1 MTKGSDVDGGHGILY
16 STVTSLPSG
25 CSLELRIWYLSS
37 YLDPQL
43 RELRL
48 THIPCPG
55 GCGIV
60 ETSRQE
66 NTVPQLTTCGA
77 VSNSYNHVTPQ
88 LPPYKIGIIPT
99 DHLTHLLKHTERI

>member
-1 MTKGSDVDGGHGILY
+1 MWDNYVTKGSDVDGGHGILC

-43 RELRL
+43 QKLRL
-48 THIPCPG
+48 THTPCPG

-66 NTVPQLTTCGA
+66 NTVPQPTTCGA
-77 VSNSYNHVTPQ
+77 VSNLYNHVTPQ
-88 LPPYKIGIIPT
+88 LPP
-99 DHLTHLLKHTERI
+99 L